1 MNSGIYKFFFPDS
14 SFYIGRSHDFEKRW
28 KQHRDSMVKNKHTP
42 KIQEKYKLYG
52 FPTFEVVTLCHPDHC
67 DIVETLFITK
77 LWKEHSHRM
86 LNASIPTE
94 LGSDYWPRLVEVC
107 EYLPLGTLEIMEK
120 LKALELKLD
129 SSTLAKQLKERELE
143 VQELWEVF
151 SSYVDEAE
159 KNRLLEIRV
168 LELENGLKSQSFW
181 SKLKFLWGS
190 K

>member
-1 MNSGIYKFFFPDS
+1 MNSGIYKFYFPDD
-14 SFYIGRSHDFEKRW
+14 SFYIGRSYDFEKRW

-42 KIQEKYKLYG
+42 KIQEKYKTYG
-52 FPTFEVVTLCHPDHC
+52 FPTFEVVTTCHPDHC

-94 LGSDYWPRLVEVC
+94 LSSDYWNRLVEVA
-107 EYLPLGTLEIMEK
+107 EYLPLGTLELMEK
-120 LKALELKLD
+120 LKSLELKLD
-129 SSTLAKQLKERELE
+129 SDALTKQLKELESEVEEWREMY
-143 VQELWEVF
+143 

-159 KNRLLEIRV
+159 KNLALEKRV

-181 SKLKFLWGS
+181 QKIKFLWGS
-190 K
+190 